1 MPLTNNGRI
10 LLQNRMETLASD
22 FQLKIVDGDGNVSY
36 TTKQAITFL
45 DANALAGLRIGSPIQ
60 TSIAVCNDN
69 NDPACDFTRVLG
81 VRLVND
87 TGATVYMEQDFS
99 TLYTFANDGVFTLS
113 QLVVSFA

>member
-10 LLQNRMETLASD
+10 LLQNRMETLATH
-22 FQLKIVDGDGNVSY
+22 FQLGIVDGSGSSFWTNP
-36 TTKQAITFL
+36 QAITFL

-60 TSIAVCNDN
+60 TNIAVCNDN

-81 VRLVND
+81 VRLVNSNG
-87 TGATVYMEQDFS
+87 TTVYMEQDFS